1 MQKSFI
7 LYIWQGP
14 CAYQGVRNVSFSKTF
29 TYVLNGWSQR
39 SQERPW
45 NNVNVLYFSVRISDF
60 QEEKYGETHQSKLWR
75 STNGVWSN
83 ISWVMR
89 IFQTG
94 LYSFMFL
101 LKIYIFCV
109 EANLFGYIC
118 SYHQLMELFSSLYSN
133 KQT

>member
-1 MQKSFI
+1 MWPKVTGRVCLDIVLSVFMLADNIIWPSHSLRKKWSFP
-7 LYIWQGP
+7 L
-14 CAYQGVRNVSFSKTF
+14 
-29 TYVLNGWSQR
+29 
-39 SQERPW
+39 
-45 NNVNVLYFSVRISDF
+45 RISSLSVT
-60 QEEKYGETHQSKLWR
+60 KSAVSCGSKLKLWRSTNQSKLWR